1 MCLTLEI
8 QYAASR
14 LYAESK
20 SGLATPEDLRQRTSA
35 LQDQIRSTAISLDSQ
50 PRFSITCQSSS
61 SPPLTSAAG
70 ISEEELR
77 KRTIA
82 VAETFRHASHIY
94 VYRIAHGP
102 QMPLDAEMQHSLE
115 TAMHLLTLV
124 PDTSG
129 PGANLGWCL
138 VVLGAEMNDEHD
150 RDYVRSRLERLK
162 LLGIYNTRSGEG
174 ILEEVWSHADL
185 VRLGQ
190 AIPESWQDTMQRIGQ
205 PQILV

>member
-1 MCLTLEI
+1 MKM

-14 LYAESK
+14 LYVESK
-20 SGLATPEDLRQRTSA
+20 SGLATPEDLSQRTA
-35 LQDQIRSTAISLDSQ
+35 ILQDQIRATAISLDAR
-50 PRFSITCQSSS
+50 PRLGITCQPCS

-70 ISEEELR
+70 ISEEELHR
-77 KRTIA
+77 RIVA
-82 VAETFRHASHIY
+82 VAEIFRHASHIY
-94 VYRIAHGP
+94 VYRISRGP
-102 QMPLDAEMQHSLE
+102 QIPLDPEIQCSLD
-115 TAMHLLTLV
+115 TAKNLLAMV

-138 VVLGAEMNDEHD
+138 VVMGAEMNDEHD
-150 RDYVRSRLERLK
+150 RDYIRSRLERLQ

-185 VRLGQ
+185 VKLGQ
-190 AIPESWQDTMQRIGQ
+190 AVPESWQDAMQRIGQ